1 MRKPKAKPKLIV
13 TQINTSGMEALEK
26 VVHIIQNNPEVYPS
40 HEKYVEAL
48 RACIRKAWQFHPMK
62 RLYKEGKA
70 KRIKNPRPNPRRG
83 FEFIKGYTCE
93 ICGRDFVEKDIEV
106 DHKVGHNKFTH
117 IDDFNSYANR
127 ILHVAPE
134 DLQILCAY
142 PDTDVRSRER
152 HSCHKVKSYAE
163 SSGLTFEE
171 ALIIKRVISIEKAGD
186 GKVQAALIKFGLDKT
201 TLPKTQAAR
210 KTLLRKL
217 ALERG
222 FVG

>member
-1 MRKPKAKPKLIV
+1 MRKPKAKPKLNV

-26 VVHIIQNNPEVYPS
+26 VVHIIQNNSEVYPS

-48 RACIRKAWQFHPMK
+48 RASIRKAWQFHPMK
-62 RLYKEGKA
+62 RLYKESKA

-186 GKVQAALIKFGLDKT
+186 GKVQAALINFGLDKT
-201 TLPKTQAAR
+201 SLPKTQAAR